1 MRLRDIHIYPLKS
14 ASGVPV
20 DAATIEPWGLDGDR
34 RWAVIGDDGD
44 NLWLGEF
51 PRMLSVTARNLQD
64 GGLHLAAPGLPELV
78 VPPATGP
85 RVPVGFTGLDHAV
98 AADAA
103 AHAWFSTLLGLPAR
117 LVWLDDP
124 RRRAVPPAHGG
135 LPGEVV
141 SFAWDAPLLLTSASS
156 LRRLDEWIA
165 AGAAEHGEEPSGPL
179 SMVRFRPNVVVEG
192 AGPYE
197 EDGWAEVRIG
207 EVDFRVS
214 ERCDRC
220 AVTTIDPD
228 TWVKGKEPIRTLARH
243 RRWDGKTWF
252 GVRLVPRA
260 PGKIAVGD
268 PVTVLSRAS
277 SA

>member
-14 ASGVPV
+14 ASGMPV
-20 DAATIEPWGLDGDR
+20 ERATIEPWGLAGDR
-34 RWAVIGDDGD
+34 RWAVIGDDGE

-51 PRMLSVTARNLQD
+51 PRMLSVTARNLPD
-64 GGLHLAAPGLPELV
+64 GGLSLAAPGLPDLV
-78 VPPATGP
+78 VPPASGP
-85 RVPVGFTGLDHAV
+85 GVPVGFTGLDRAV
-98 AADAA
+98 AAHET
-103 AHAWFSTLLGLPAR
+103 AHAWFTELLGLPAR

-124 RRRAVPPAHGG
+124 RRRSIDPAHGG

-141 SFAWDAPLLLTSASS
+141 SFAWDAPLLLTSAAS

-165 AGAAEHGEEPSGPL
+165 AGAEERGEETPGAL
-179 SMVRFRPNVVVEG
+179 DMARFRPSVVVEG
-192 AGPYE
+192 AEPYE

-207 EVDFRVS
+207 DVAFRVS
-214 ERCDRC
+214 EICDRC

-252 GVRLVPRA
+252 GIRLVPRA
-260 PGKIAVGD
+260 PGEIGVGD
-268 PVTVLSRAS
+268 PVTVLSRTS
-277 SA
+277 